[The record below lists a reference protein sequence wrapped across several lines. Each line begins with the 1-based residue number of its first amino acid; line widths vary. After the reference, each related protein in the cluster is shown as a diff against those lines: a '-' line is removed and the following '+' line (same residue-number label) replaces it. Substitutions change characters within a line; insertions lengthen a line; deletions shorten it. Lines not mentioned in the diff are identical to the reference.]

1 MTDKQLVENNHIC
14 PWWLTFMFDNPA
26 RKLIQSPEKL
36 MGDLLHTGDTALD
49 IGCGMGYFTIG
60 MAKLVG
66 ENGRVTAVDLQ
77 KEMLAGVEKRA
88 QRHGLADR
96 VTLQRATPTSLGL
109 SEPVDFV
116 LTFWMVHEVPNKE
129 NFLHEIKALLKP
141 GGHYLFVE
149 PKVHVGAKAFQ
160 ATVDLAEQIGFVPVE
175 TRKVAISRAML
186 FTI

>member
-1 MTDKQLVENNHIC
+1 MSQKQLAENDHVC
-14 PWWLTFMFDNPA
+14 PWWLTFIFDNPA
-26 RKLIQSPEKL
+26 RKLIQSPQKI

-66 ENGRVTAVDLQ
+66 ESGRVTAVDLQ
-77 KEMLAGVEKRA
+77 AEMLAGVEKRA
-88 QRHGLADR
+88 RRHGLANR
-96 VTLQRATPTSLGL
+96 IALHRATPNSLGL

-129 NFLHEIKALLKP
+129 NFLREVRELLKP
-141 GGHYLFVE
+141 GGRYLFVE
-149 PKVHVGAKAFQ
+149 PKIHVSAKAFQ
-160 ATVDLAEQIGFVPVE
+160 ATVALAEQIGFVPVE
-175 TRKVAISRAML
+175 ARQIALSRAML